1 MTNSNYSGL
10 ESTFQKY
17 KDRGFK
23 VLAFP
28 ANNFGQQE
36 PGSNSEIKSFCKKK
50 KVSFDL
56 FAKVSVKDDDQCEL
70 YKWLTSYPDEKIAG
84 EVAWNFQKYLV
95 GRDGKVIAMY
105 HPRVEPDSKEISTAI
120 ESALQVEVK

>member
-56 FAKVSVKDDDQCEL
+56 FAKVSVKDKDQCDL
-70 YKWLTSYPDEKIAG
+70 YKWLTSNSDEKIAG
-84 EVAWNFQKYLV
+84 EVVWNFQKYLV
-95 GRDGKVIAMY
+95 GRDGRVIAKY
-105 HPRVEPDSKEISTAI
+105 HPRVQPDEDEITKAI
-120 ESALQVEVK
+120 EGALEVESK